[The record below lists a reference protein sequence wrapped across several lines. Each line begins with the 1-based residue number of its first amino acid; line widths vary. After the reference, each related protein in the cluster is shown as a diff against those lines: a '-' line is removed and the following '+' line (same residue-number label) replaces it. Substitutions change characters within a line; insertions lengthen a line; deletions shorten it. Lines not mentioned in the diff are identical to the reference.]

1 MDIEYRNNNRYY
13 NYPPVNT
20 DYVENPKPVLQKTEY
35 AATEIQPMDKI
46 TETTIDIT
54 LSLPVNT
61 DYAENLELVLQ
72 KIEYAAVE
80 IQPWRYITETATDTS
95 FFFGFKQ
102 MHRFSLSVVFQV
114 CFTRA
119 WFLSGYFSYMVD
131 N

>member
-1 MDIEYRNNNRYY
+1 
-13 NYPPVNT
+13 
-20 DYVENPKPVLQKTEY
+20 
-35 AATEIQPMDKI
+35 MDKI

-95 FFFGFKQ
+95 FFFGFK
-102 MHRFSLSVVFQV
+102 
-114 CFTRA
+114 
-119 WFLSGYFSYMVD
+119 
-131 N
+131 